1 MVSGIPMKL
10 IKLGGSII
18 TDKKEYRRFNA
29 ETVSR
34 LCREI
39 KESGQDVI
47 VVHGAGSFGHVLAK
61 KYDLNSGNKN
71 PEQIPAV
78 AQVCYDVR
86 DLDSMIVKELNA
98 AGIPSVSVPP
108 GSCFVMDDRR
118 LLIDNDEVLRRFVN
132 IGIMPVMFG
141 DVVLDRKLGFAIL
154 SGDQIMERLTDVF
167 DIEQVIF
174 VSDIDGLF
182 DDDPKKNPSARMYD
196 VVDRTVLESV
206 RSDISVD
213 DVTGGVYEKMKA
225 MLRMCSPERECVLV
239 NGNEEGRLLS
249 LLKGERTICTRA
261 TGGIR

>member
-1 MVSGIPMKL
+1 MKL

-18 TDKKEYRRFNA
+18 TDKKEYRKFNA
-29 ETVSR
+29 DTVAR

-39 KESGQDVI
+39 RESGQDVI

-61 KYDLNSGNKN
+61 KYDLNAGNRD

-86 DLDSMIVKELNA
+86 ELDSMVVKELNA

-108 GSCFVMDDRR
+108 GSCFVMEDRKLR
-118 LLIDNDEVLRRFVN
+118 IENDEVLRRFVD

-154 SGDQIMERLTDVF
+154 SGDQIMERLTDIF
-167 DIEQVIF
+167 DIDQVIF

-182 DDDPKKNPSARMYD
+182 DDDPKTNPSARMYET
-196 VVDRTVLESV
+196 VDMSVLESV
-206 RSDISVD
+206 RSESSVD
-213 DVTGGVYEKMKA
+213 DVTGGVREKMMA
-225 MLRMCSPERECVLV
+225 MLRMCSGKRECVLV
-239 NGNEEGRLLS
+239 NGNAEGRLLS
-249 LLKGERTICTRA
+249 LLRGERTVCTRA
-261 TGGIR
+261 TGGIQ

>member
-1 MVSGIPMKL
+1 MKL

-29 ETVSR
+29 DTVAR

-47 VVHGAGSFGHVLAK
+47 VVHGAGSFGHVIAK
-61 KYDLNSGNKN
+61 KYDLNAGNTN
-71 PEQIPAV
+71 PEKIPAV

-86 DLDSMIVKELNA
+86 ELDSMIVKELNA
-98 AGIPSVSVPP
+98 AGIPAVSVPP
-108 GSCFVMDDRR
+108 GSCFVMEDRKLR
-118 LLIDNDEVLRRFVN
+118 IENDEVLRRFVD

-154 SGDQIMERLTDVF
+154 SGDQIMERLTEIF
-167 DIEQVIF
+167 DIDQVIF

-182 DDDPKKNPSARMYD
+182 DDDPKNNPDAKMYTT
-196 VVDRTVLESV
+196 VDRDVLESV
-206 RSDISVD
+206 RSNISVD
-213 DVTGGVYEKMKA
+213 DVTGGVHEKMMA
-225 MLRMCSPERECVLV
+225 MLRMCSDSRECILV

-249 LLKGERTICTRA
+249 LLKGEETICTRA
-261 TGGIR
+261 IGGIQ